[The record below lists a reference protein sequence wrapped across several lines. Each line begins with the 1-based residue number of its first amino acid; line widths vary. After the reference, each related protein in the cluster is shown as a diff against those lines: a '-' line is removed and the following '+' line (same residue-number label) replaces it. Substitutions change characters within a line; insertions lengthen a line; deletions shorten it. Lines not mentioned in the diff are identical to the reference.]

1 MPKSMP
7 KSALPV
13 LAAAVLLLAGCGS
26 QSGSSGTAKDAGAG
40 SSPTTAAGGA
50 THCSYP
56 ADPAGSAG
64 TKVSA
69 PPATPSVHG
78 TVTVSVATSIGQ
90 IGLSL
95 DADHAP
101 CTVNSFVSLA
111 TQGYFDKTSC
121 HRLTTA
127 GIKVLQCGDPS
138 GTGSGGPGYS
148 FHDELAAAQALKTD
162 EALTQQAGQPIKTY
176 PAGTIAMANAGP
188 NTNGSQF
195 FLVYADSPLPPA
207 YTVFGSIDEAG
218 VAAIAKAA
226 KAGTDD
232 SNGQGDGHPKTPV
245 DITSVTIG

>member
-1 MPKSMP
+1 MP
-7 KSALPV
+7 KSALMPA
-13 LAAAVLLLAGCGS
+13 LAAAVLLLAGCG
-26 QSGSSGTAKDAGAG
+26 GHSSTTTDAKDASA
-40 SSPTTAAGGA
+40 SPTTGGA
-50 THCSYP
+50 AHCSYP
-56 ADPAGSAG
+56 SDPAGSAG
-64 TKVSA
+64 KKVTA
-69 PPATPSVHG
+69 PPATPSVTG
-78 TVTVSVATSIGQ
+78 TVTASVATSIGA

-95 DADHAP
+95 DASQAP

-111 TQGYFDKTSC
+111 RQGYFDKTSC
-121 HRLTTA
+121 HRLTTE

-148 FHDELAAAQALKTD
+148 FDDELTGAKALKTD
-162 EALTQQAGQPIKTY
+162 TTLTQQAGQTIKTY

-207 YTVFGSIDEAG
+207 YTVFGSIDQAG

-226 KAGTDD
+226 QAGTDN
-232 SNGQGDGHPKTPV
+232 SFGQGDGHPKTPV

>member
-1 MPKSMP
+1 MPKALS
-7 KSALPV
+7 KSALPA
-13 LAAAVLLLAGCGS
+13 LAAVLLLAGCGS
-26 QSGSSGTAKDAGAG
+26 EGT
-40 SSPTTAAGGA
+40 TTATEEASTGGA
-50 THCSYP
+50 PHCSYP
-56 ADPAGSAG
+56 ADSAGSAG
-64 TKVSA
+64 VKVSA

-78 TVTVSVATSIGQ
+78 TVQASIATSIGA

-95 DADHAP
+95 DASEAP
-101 CTVNSFVSLA
+101 CTVNSFASLA

-148 FHDELAAAQALKTD
+148 FADELAGAKALTTD
-162 EALTQQAGQPIKTY
+162 QTLTQQAGQTIKTY

-207 YTVFGSIDEAG
+207 YTVFGSIDAAG

-226 KAGTDD
+226 QAGTDD

-245 DITSVTIG
+245 DITSVTVR

>member
-1 MPKSMP
+1 MT
-7 KSALPV
+7 KSALKPALTAV
-13 LAAAVLLLAGCGS
+13 AAVLLLAGCGG
-26 QSGSSGTAKDAGAG
+26 QSHSASGAEDTPAGA
-40 SSPTTAAGGA
+40 SPTAGGGA
-50 THCSYP
+50 GHCSYP

-64 TKVSA
+64 KKVTA
-69 PPATPSVHG
+69 PPATPTVSG
-78 TVTVSVATSIGQ
+78 TVRATMATSIGT

-95 DADHAP
+95 DADQAP

-148 FHDELAAAQALKTD
+148 FADELTSAKALKTD
-162 EALTQQAGQPIKTY
+162 ASLTQQAGQTIKTY

-188 NTNGSQF
+188 DTNGSQF
-195 FLVYADSPLPPA
+195 FLVYADSLLPPA
-207 YTVFGSIDEAG
+207 YTVFGSIDDAG
-218 VAAIAKAA
+218 VAAIVKAA
-226 KAGTDD
+226 KAGTDN
-232 SNGQGDGHPKTPV
+232 SFGQGDGHPKTPV

>member
-1 MPKSMP
+1 MSKS
-7 KSALPV
+7 LLTPV
-13 LAAAVLLLAGCGS
+13 LATAVLLLAGCG
-26 QSGSSGTAKDAGAG
+26 GSSTAAKGAGAG
-40 SSPTTAAGGA
+40 SAPTTGAA

-56 ADPAGSAG
+56 ASPAGSAG
-64 TKVSA
+64 KKVSA

-78 TVTVSVATSIGQ
+78 TVTASIATSIGT

-95 DADHAP
+95 DAGQAP

-121 HRLTTA
+121 HRLTTE

-148 FHDELAAAQALKTD
+148 FADELASANALKTD
-162 EALTQQAGQPIKTY
+162 ESLTQQAGQTIKTY

-188 NTNGSQF
+188 DTNGSQF

-207 YTVFGSIDEAG
+207 YTVFGSIDQAG
-218 VAAIAKAA
+218 VAAIAQAA
-226 KAGTDD
+226 RAGTDN
-232 SNGQGDGHPKTPV
+232 SHGQGDGHPKTPV